1 MSNIKVVKINKIS
14 EKKTK
19 KNRENP
25 DLEYLKNIIRNK
37 ETSNKNLSKILSK
50 NEEIEAL
57 LSKRNPNLKKKSLKK
72 TIIKL
77 ESTIPKQQS
86 TLPKQQ
92 STLPKKQL
100 NLPKQSKDK
109 EKSIAPFTFVSKDK
123 VKENGNSVSKPKKKK
138 SLPKSIINL
147 RPVTRKDLNNFFR
160 KCNNKKKK
168 IISANIRAPKLKKK
182 NSKKNSK
189 KNMKKNVITNNP
201 YSKIIKQV
209 IKKNNKKI
217 DKKIDKLKRNELI
230 TKLIHLDLINKNT
243 KAPLNILQD
252 IYKIYQITNN
262 SINIK
267 K

>member
-86 TLPKQQ
+86 TIP
-92 STLPKKQL
+92 T
-100 NLPKQSKDK
+100 KQSKDK
-109 EKSIAPFTFVSKDK
+109 ENSISPFI
-123 VKENGNSVSKPKKKK
+123 SKPKKKK
-138 SLPKSIINL
+138 
-147 RPVTRKDLNNFFR
+147 LNH
-160 KCNNKKKK
+160 
-168 IISANIRAPKLKKK
+168 
-182 NSKKNSK
+182 
-189 KNMKKNVITNNP
+189 
-201 YSKIIKQV
+201 Y
-209 IKKNNKKI
+209 
-217 DKKIDKLKRNELI
+217 
-230 TKLIHLDLINKNT
+230 
-243 KAPLNILQD
+243 LNQ
-252 IYKIYQITNN
+252 
-262 SINIK
+262 
-267 K
+267 